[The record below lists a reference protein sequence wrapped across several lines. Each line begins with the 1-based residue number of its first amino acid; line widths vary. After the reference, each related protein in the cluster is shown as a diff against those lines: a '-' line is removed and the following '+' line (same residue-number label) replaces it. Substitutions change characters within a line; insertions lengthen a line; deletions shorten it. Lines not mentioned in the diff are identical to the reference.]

1 MRRRTLE
8 IDDLTNPYA
17 TRKKVLQLLTPEE
30 CTLKLRSN
38 EESYL
43 VSRGNGVYRYD
54 VNQLASN
61 DPIEDDR
68 IEQIIAAPNPAGESP
83 VDLSAA
89 FQEVRTGFPLVKNAT
104 SEHGDWMF
112 WGIFDGHVGWYTSD
126 TLKRLLIPYV
136 VRELSNLYQQNKI
149 QGIDQT
155 TLQSSPS
162 SLAVDKAIQRGFT
175 ALDDDIVLNSVNKL
189 LKNPSKRLAAD
200 ILLPAHAGSCALL
213 TFLDSQTGRLKV
225 ACTGDSRAILGR
237 RDPKT
242 GKWTVDVLSVDQT
255 GRNLDEANRLRKEHP
270 GEENE
275 VVRRGRVLGGLE
287 PTRAVSPLSLP
298 FVDDSSATHGI
309 NSLSTSKTNS
319 KNTGVVNTP
328 KISSHPPT
336 SPPNPSSQQPNS
348 PRKT

>member
-38 EESYL
+38 EESYI

-68 IEQIIAAPNPAGESP
+68 IEQIIAAPSPRGESAI
-83 VDLSAA
+83 DNNT
-89 FQEVRTGFPLVKNAT
+89 FTEINKNAT
-104 SEHGDWMF
+104 SEYGDWMF
-112 WGIFDGHVGWYTSD
+112 WGIFDGHVGWYTSE
-126 TLKRLLIPYV
+126 TLKRRLVPYV
-136 VRELSNLYQQNKI
+136 VRELSNLYSQNKI

-155 TLQSSPS
+155 SLQAPPS
-162 SLAVDKAIQRGFT
+162 SLSVDQAIQRGFT
-175 ALDDDIVLNSVNKL
+175 ALDDDIVLNSVDKL

-237 RDPKT
+237 RDQKT
-242 GKWTVDVLSVDQT
+242 GKWSVEVLSVDQT
-255 GRNLDEANRLRKEHP
+255 GRNLEEANRLRKEHP
-270 GEENE
+270 GEERD
-275 VVRRGRVLGGLE
+275 VVKRGRVLGGLE
-287 PTRAVSPLSLP
+287 PTRAVPIP
-298 FVDDSSATHGI
+298 ATP
-309 NSLSTSKTNS
+309 TTNL
-319 KNTGVVNTP
+319 
-328 KISSHPPT
+328 
-336 SPPNPSSQQPNS
+336 
-348 PRKT
+348 

>member
-1 MRRRTLE
+1 MFGTYYFVQARQASSVPENTTMRRRTLE

-38 EESYL
+38 EESYI

-68 IEQIIAAPNPAGESP
+68 IEQIIAAPSP
-83 VDLSAA
+83 RGSSAIDNNTFTEA
-89 FQEVRTGFPLVKNAT
+89 NKNAT
-104 SEHGDWMF
+104 SEYGDWMF
-112 WGIFDGHVGWYTSD
+112 WGIFDGHVGWYTSE
-126 TLKRLLIPYV
+126 TLKRRLVPYV
-136 VRELSNLYQQNKI
+136 VRELSNLYSQNKI

-155 TLQSSPS
+155 SLQAPPS
-162 SLAVDKAIQRGFT
+162 SLSVDQAIQRGFT

-237 RDPKT
+237 RDQKT
-242 GKWTVDVLSVDQT
+242 GKWTVEVLSVDQT
-255 GRNLDEANRLRKEHP
+255 GRNLEEANRLRKEHP
-270 GEENE
+270 GEERD
-275 VVRRGRVLGGLE
+275 VVKRGRVLGGLE
-287 PTRAVSPLSLP
+287 PTRAVPIP
-298 FVDDSSATHGI
+298 T
-309 NSLSTSKTNS
+309 TPTTNL
-319 KNTGVVNTP
+319 
-328 KISSHPPT
+328 
-336 SPPNPSSQQPNS
+336 
-348 PRKT
+348 

>member
-38 EESYL
+38 EESYI

-68 IEQIIAAPNPAGESP
+68 IEQIIAAPSP
-83 VDLSAA
+83 RGSSAIDNNTFTEA
-89 FQEVRTGFPLVKNAT
+89 NKNAT
-104 SEHGDWMF
+104 SEYGDWMF
-112 WGIFDGHVGWYTSD
+112 WGIFDGHVGWYTSE
-126 TLKRLLIPYV
+126 TLKRRLVPYV
-136 VRELSNLYQQNKI
+136 VRELSNLYSQNKI

-155 TLQSSPS
+155 SLQAPPS
-162 SLAVDKAIQRGFT
+162 SLSVDQAIQRGFT

-237 RDPKT
+237 RDQKT
-242 GKWTVDVLSVDQT
+242 GKWTVEVLSVDQT
-255 GRNLDEANRLRKEHP
+255 GRNLEEANRLRKEHP
-270 GEENE
+270 GEERD
-275 VVRRGRVLGGLE
+275 VVKRGRVLGGLE
-287 PTRAVSPLSLP
+287 PTRAVPIP
-298 FVDDSSATHGI
+298 T
-309 NSLSTSKTNS
+309 TPTTNL
-319 KNTGVVNTP
+319 
-328 KISSHPPT
+328 
-336 SPPNPSSQQPNS
+336 
-348 PRKT
+348 

>member
-1 MRRRTLE
+1 VFGTYYFVQARQASSVPENTTMRRRTLE

-38 EESYL
+38 EESYI

-68 IEQIIAAPNPAGESP
+68 IEQIIAAPSPRGESAI
-83 VDLSAA
+83 DNNT
-89 FQEVRTGFPLVKNAT
+89 FTEINKNAT
-104 SEHGDWMF
+104 SEYGDWMF
-112 WGIFDGHVGWYTSD
+112 WGIFDGHVGWYTSE
-126 TLKRLLIPYV
+126 TLKRRLVPYV
-136 VRELSNLYQQNKI
+136 VRELSNLYSQNKI

-155 TLQSSPS
+155 SLQAPPS
-162 SLAVDKAIQRGFT
+162 SLSVDQAIQRGFT
-175 ALDDDIVLNSVNKL
+175 ALDDDIVLNSVDKL

-237 RDPKT
+237 RDQKT
-242 GKWTVDVLSVDQT
+242 GKWTVEVLSVDQT
-255 GRNLDEANRLRKEHP
+255 GRNLEEANRLRKEHP
-270 GEENE
+270 GEERD
-275 VVRRGRVLGGLE
+275 VVKRGRVLGGLE
-287 PTRAVSPLSLP
+287 PTRAVPIP
-298 FVDDSSATHGI
+298 T
-309 NSLSTSKTNS
+309 TPTTNL
-319 KNTGVVNTP
+319 
-328 KISSHPPT
+328 
-336 SPPNPSSQQPNS
+336 
-348 PRKT
+348 